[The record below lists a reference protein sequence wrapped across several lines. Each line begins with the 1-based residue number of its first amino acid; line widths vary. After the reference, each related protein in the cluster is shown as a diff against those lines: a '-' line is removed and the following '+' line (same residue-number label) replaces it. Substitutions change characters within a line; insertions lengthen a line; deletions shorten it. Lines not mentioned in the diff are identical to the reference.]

1 MLCILSFLLAFVH
14 SLSRCK
20 TIACLTERMEIF
32 RAARVLVTGIKDIG
46 YETWFFSVERNMEP
60 LLEAPL
66 QSRSVKSGAHTHT
79 HTTFQSPALALV
91 WKCVLEEHLSEAL
104 ECVVLFLFSCSFAD
118 KCRNIYPPLYN

>member
-1 MLCILSFLLAFVH
+1 MKHGF
-14 SLSRCK
+14 
-20 TIACLTERMEIF
+20 F
-32 RAARVLVTGIKDIG
+32 RSN
-46 YETWFFSVERNMEP
+46 ETWNRS
-60 LLEAPL
+60 
-66 QSRSVKSGAHTHT
+66 SRHRCSHVLSNQAHTHT